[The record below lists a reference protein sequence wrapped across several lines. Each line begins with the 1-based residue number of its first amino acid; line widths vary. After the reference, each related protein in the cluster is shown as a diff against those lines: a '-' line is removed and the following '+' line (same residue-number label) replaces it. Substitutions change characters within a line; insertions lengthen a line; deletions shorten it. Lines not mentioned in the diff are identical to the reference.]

1 MDEKTLEGLLFCIE
15 ELQAQVAA
23 HQTLLIALLSA
34 AEQNPEQAVLVK
46 EILRKA
52 EIGVQATLIASPLP
66 DGALALRQRRL
77 IEMLPPSFRDV
88 VQE

>member
-1 MDEKTLEGLLFCIE
+1 MNEKTLEALLFCIE

-34 AEQNPEQAVLVK
+34 AERNPDQASLVK

-52 EIGVQATLIASPLP
+52 ETGVQAALIASPLS
-66 DGALALRQRRL
+66 DDALALRQRRL
-77 IEMLPPSFRDV
+77 IDMLPPSFRDA
-88 VQE
+88 VQG